1 MDGRMDDRMDGAG
14 REEAAAL
21 VAFWREA
28 GRERWFTK
36 DDAFDRVFRE
46 RFAALHFAAARR
58 ELDAWATTPEG
69 ALARILLLDQ
79 YPRNS
84 FRGTGHMYATDPLAR
99 VAADAAVAAGHDQGV
114 EAGLR
119 IFFYLPFAHSEQMAD
134 QDRSLALTEA
144 LGGEFPAHARHH
156 RDIVLRF
163 GRFPHRNPILARTT
177 TPEEAAFL
185 AAGGFTG

>member
-1 MDGRMDDRMDGAG
+1 
-14 REEAAAL
+14 
-21 VAFWREA
+21 
-28 GRERWFTK
+28 
-36 DDAFDRVFRE
+36 
-46 RFAALHFAAARR
+46 
-58 ELDAWATTPEG
+58 
-69 ALARILLLDQ
+69 
-79 YPRNS
+79 
-84 FRGTGHMYATDPLAR
+84 
-99 VAADAAVAAGHDQGV
+99 
-114 EAGLR
+114 
-119 IFFYLPFAHSEQMAD
+119 MAD